1 MTTQNRIKAIR
12 LASRLENDKKMK
24 EIIEVKIVDKEEIKK
39 EKKYQKNVDWTRHLL
54 DRI

>member
-24 EIIEVKIVDKEEIKK
+24 EIIAVEIVDKEEKK
-39 EKKYQKNVDWTRHLL
+39 EDMKES
-54 DRI
+54 